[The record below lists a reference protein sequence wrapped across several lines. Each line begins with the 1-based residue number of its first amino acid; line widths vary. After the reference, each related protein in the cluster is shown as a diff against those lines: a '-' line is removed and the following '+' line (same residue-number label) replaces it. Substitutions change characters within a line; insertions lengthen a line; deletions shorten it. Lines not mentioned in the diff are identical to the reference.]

1 MVKVAL
7 ELGSNS
13 SKHTRE
19 WMVCL
24 DIILS
29 LVFGNDLP
37 GKDQVAKLGPAV
49 CVGSDWGFR
58 YKEIGAMGHAA
69 GP

>member
-1 MVKVAL
+1 MPDNGVSWALLGMLGMV
-7 ELGSNS
+7 G
-13 SKHTRE
+13 
-19 WMVCL
+19 L

-37 GKDQVAKLGPAV
+37 SKDQVAKLGPVV

>member
-1 MVKVAL
+1 MPGNSVSWAL
-7 ELGSNS
+7 PSTL
-13 SKHTRE
+13 
-19 WMVCL
+19 WMVRL

-49 CVGSDWGFR
+49 GVGSDWSFG
-58 YKEIGAMGHAA
+58 
-69 GP
+69 